1 MARITVEDCLKNI
14 PSRFALVI
22 AASQRA
28 KQLIN
33 GNGLTIYTSKGNKE
47 IVNSLREIAACTVK
61 LSSKKNKG
69 TDDDYDSTLDIEKEG
84 ITKNA

>member
-1 MARITVEDCLKNI
+1 MARITVEDCLQNI

-33 GNGLTIYTSKGNKE
+33 GNGLTINTSKGNKE
-47 IVNSLREIAACTVK
+47 IVNSLREIAAGKVK
-61 LSSKKNKG
+61 LASKNRETCDG
-69 TDDDYDSTLDIEKEG
+69 DYDTTLDTEKEG